1 MQVISSLGDFRI
13 KSSKLS
19 LATKQVLNHNVLEE
33 ILPLTP
39 KKAGREITQWV
50 KNVLKVKLYN
60 LEADLVEEKLTPE
73 SCPLFSL

>member
-1 MQVISSLGDFRI
+1 MEILESRVQ
-13 KSSKLS
+13 S